1 MGTVWDVY
9 RKARSYYTPHEEK
22 LAAIREL
29 AEMGTPE
36 ALECLYNIA
45 SDGYMDPP
53 YVNEA
58 RDMIK
63 ALEKKADTTVV

>member
-1 MGTVWDVY
+1 MSTG
-9 RKARSYYTPHEEK
+9 RRE
-22 LAAIREL
+22 AIREL

-58 RDMIK
+58 MDMIK
-63 ALEKKADTTVV
+63 ALGKRAEK